1 MIKVNIGGLQEVIGK
16 INLAVEKNSKM
27 NPKSG
32 WIEIKTVSEKY
43 MKLRVSNYDY
53 FVEAYVP
60 IECDDY
66 SEENSIHATVVA
78 ETFIPLVSKL
88 DAKVVTFDEVRNCL
102 VLSSEQSEYTF
113 PIIKED
119 GRVKTVDVIDFEG
132 VPCMDTTLKGKE
144 VVSIAESNAGG
155 LVDATFSRDY
165 QQYIY
170 VDNDGAITF
179 TENIYVNEFENPQ
192 EDEPFKFLI
201 NATQAK
207 LLKIFDGF
215 EDVKVSVEYST
226 DETFSSAK
234 KVKIVGGDDSF
245 SPISIVFVV
254 QSDEMTS
261 KFPAIRLRELAK
273 NERMTHAII
282 DKRLLDKA
290 LARLMVF
297 DKKFDKT
304 VLDYSQLEFS
314 EDSVILR
321 SVKNKNFEKIPY
333 TSYQNTVEHKS
344 TIRFADLQNQ
354 LKAIKSN
361 TVDVSYGDN
370 KAIILNTEKLKQLIP
385 EIREVEQ

>member
-66 SEENSIHATVVA
+66 NEENSIHATVVA

-179 TENIYVNEFENPQ
+179 TENIYVNEFENPK

-234 KVKIVGGDDSF
+234 KVKIVGGEDSF

>member
-1 MIKVNIGGLQEVIGK
+1 MIKVNIGGLKDVIGK

-43 MKLRVSNYDY
+43 MKLRVSNYNY
-53 FVEAYVP
+53 SVEAIVP
-60 IECDDY
+60 ISCDNY

-78 ETFIPLVSKL
+78 ETFIPLVTKL
-88 DAKVVTFDEVRNCL
+88 DANVVTFDEIRNCL
-102 VLSSEQSEYTF
+102 ILTSGQSEYTF

-119 GRVKTVDVIDFEG
+119 GKVKSVDVIDFDYDSP
-132 VPCMDTTLKGKE
+132 VMSTTLTGKE
-144 VVSIAESNAGG
+144 VVSIAESNASG

-179 TENIYVNEFENPQ
+179 TENIYVNEFENPK

-201 NATQAK
+201 SATQAK

-215 EDVKVSVEYST
+215 ETVKVRVECSGEDNY
-226 DETFSSAK
+226 SSAK
-234 KVKIVGGDDSF
+234 KVAISVGDDTF
-245 SPISIVFVV
+245 SSITVILVV
-254 QSDEMTS
+254 QSDELTD
-261 KFPAIRLRELAK
+261 KFPAIRLREFAK
-273 NERMTHAII
+273 NERKTHAII

-314 EDSVILR
+314 EDSVTLR
-321 SVKNKNFEKIPY
+321 STKNKNYEKIPY
-333 TSYQNTVEHKS
+333 ISAQNTVEHKS

-361 TVDVSYGDN
+361 TVDVSYGEN
-370 KAIILNTEKLKQLIP
+370 RAIILNTEQLKQLIP
-385 EIREVEQ
+385 EIVAQ

>member
-1 MIKVNIGGLQEVIGK
+1 MIKVSIDGLKEVIGK

-53 FVEAYVP
+53 FVEAFVP
-60 IECDDY
+60 ICCDNY
-66 SEENSIHATVVA
+66 SDDNSIHATVVA

-88 DAKVVTFDEVRNCL
+88 DAKVVTFDEIRNCL
-102 VLSSEQSEYTF
+102 VVSSEQSEYTF

-119 GRVKTVDVIDFEG
+119 GKVKTVDVINFDG
-132 VPCMDTTLKGKE
+132 VSCMDTTLTGEE
-144 VVSIAESNAGG
+144 VVSIAESNASG
-155 LVDATFSRDY
+155 LVDTTFSHDY
-165 QQYIY
+165 QQYLY
-170 VDNDGAITF
+170 VDNLGAITF
-179 TENIYVNEFENPQ
+179 TENLYVNEFENPK

-215 EDVKVSVEYST
+215 DTIKVQVEYS
-226 DETFSSAK
+226 DEESYSSAK
-234 KVKIVGGDDSF
+234 KVRFVGDEDSLT
-245 SPISIVFVV
+245 PVSIVFVV
-254 QSDEMTS
+254 QSDEMTD

-361 TVDVSYGDN
+361 TVDVSYGESR
-370 KAIILNTEKLKQLIP
+370 AIIINTDKLKQIIP
-385 EIREVEQ
+385 EIHEG